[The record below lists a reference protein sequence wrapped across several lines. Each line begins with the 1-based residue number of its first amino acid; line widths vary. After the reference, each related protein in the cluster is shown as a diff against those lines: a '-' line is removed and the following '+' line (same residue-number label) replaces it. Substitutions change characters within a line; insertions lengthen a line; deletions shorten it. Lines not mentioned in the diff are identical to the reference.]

1 MDHIT
6 QMSDPGNI
14 LEIAGLAAS
23 FFTPRG
29 VFPALEGVSFSV
41 PAGQIVGIVGQSGS
55 GKSVTSLSVMGL
67 LPSGG
72 KVTGGAIRLNL
83 DALAYD
89 LTKTPEK
96 VFRKLRGGSLSM
108 IFQEPMTAL
117 NPVLTVRRQLTEC
130 IRLHDPTA
138 DPRRRARELLH
149 QVGFSDP
156 GRILRSYPHNLSGGQ
171 RQRVCI
177 AMAIAGHPRLLIAD
191 EPTTALD
198 VTVQAQVLGLL
209 QRLSR
214 ELGIAVLLITHD
226 LSVVAAI
233 CRQVVVMYRGQVVEK
248 GDVAQVFRAPKHPY
262 TRKLLQGDA
271 P

>member
-41 PAGQIVGIVGQSGS
+41 PAGEIVGIVGQSGS

-171 RQRVCI
+171 RQRICI
-177 AMAIAGHPRLLIAD
+177 ARALGLRPELLVLD
-191 EPTTALD
+191 EPVSALD
-198 VTVQAQVLGLL
+198 VSVQAQILNLLRDLQERLQLTCLFIGHGLGAVHYVSH
-209 QRLSR
+209 R
-214 ELGIAVLLITHD
+214 IAV
-226 LSVVAAI
+226 
-233 CRQVVVMYRGQVVEK
+233 MYMGRIVEE
-248 GDVAQVFRAPKHPY
+248 GTPGEIFSAPKEQR
-262 TRKLLQGDA
+262 TKDFLNKVL
-271 P
+271 

>member
-6 QMSDPGNI
+6 QMADPENI
-14 LEIAGLAAS
+14 LEIDGLETA
-23 FFTPRG
+23 FFTSRG
-29 VFPALEGVSFSV
+29 VFPALEKVSFCV

-67 LPSGG
+67 LPPGG
-72 KVTGGAIRLNL
+72 KITGGAIRLNL
-83 DALAYD
+83 GALAYD

-96 VFRKLRGGSLSM
+96 VFCKLRGGSLSM

-117 NPVLTVRRQLTEC
+117 NPVLTISRQLCQC

-138 DPRRRARELLH
+138 DVRRRARELLH
-149 QVGFSDP
+149 LVGFSEP

-171 RQRVCI
+171 RQRICI
-177 AMAIAGHPRLLIAD
+177 AMAVAGHPKLLIAD

-214 ELGIAVLLITHD
+214 ELNMAVLLITHD
-226 LSVVAAI
+226 LSVVASI
-233 CRQVVVMYRGQVVEK
+233 CQQVVVMYRGEVVEC
-248 GDVAQVFRAPKHPY
+248 GDISQIFHHPNHPY
-262 TRKLLQGDA
+262 TQKLLREEH

>member
-1 MDHIT
+1 MDYIT
-6 QMSDPGNI
+6 QMADPENI
-14 LEIAGLAAS
+14 LEIDGLHTD

-29 VFPALEGVSFSV
+29 TFPALEGVSFSV
-41 PAGQIVGIVGQSGS
+41 PAGEIVGIVGESGS

-72 KVTGGAIRLNL
+72 KITAGAIRLNL
-83 DALAYD
+83 GALAYD

-117 NPVLTVRRQLTEC
+117 NPVLTVGRQLTEC
-130 IRLHDPTA
+130 IRLHDPT
-138 DPRRRARELLH
+138 DHPRRRARELLH
-149 QVGFSDP
+149 LVGISEA
-156 GRILRSYPHNLSGGQ
+156 GRVLKCYPHNLSGGQ
-171 RQRVCI
+171 RQRICI
-177 AMAIAGHPRLLIAD
+177 AMAVAGHPKLMIAD

-214 ELGIAVLLITHD
+214 ELGMAVLLITHD
-226 LSVVAAI
+226 LSVVASI
-233 CRQVVVMYRGQVVEK
+233 CKWVVVMYRGEVVEC
-248 GDVAQVFRAPKHPY
+248 GDVEQIFHAPKHPY
-262 TRKLLQGDA
+262 TRKLLQEDD